1 MRIPVLLWCGLVALA
16 VSGCAGYKLGPTGDV
31 KAGARSIQVNFFQNQ
46 THEPRLVEPVN
57 QALRRVL
64 QQDGTY
70 RLDTKGEGDL
80 VMTGSIIQF
89 ERSPITF
96 QPGDILTVR
105 DYTLYMK
112 AKVKVTERATGR
124 VVFDREVGGLT
135 TIRVG
140 NDLSSAERQAVPLI
154 AQDMATRISSLLV
167 NGAW

>member
-1 MRIPVLLWCGLVALA
+1 MRLPVLLSCGWLVLALC
-16 VSGCAGYKLGPTGDV
+16 GCAGYKLGPTGDV
-31 KAGARSIQVNFFQNQ
+31 QAGARSIQVNFFQNQ
-46 THEPRLVEPVN
+46 TQEPRLVESVN

-80 VMTGSIIQF
+80 IMSGRIVRF
-89 ERSPITF
+89 DRSPITY

-105 DYTLYMK
+105 DYSLSIG
-112 AKVKVTERATGR
+112 AKVTVTERSTGR
-124 VVFDREVGGLT
+124 VVFDRDVAGFT

>member
-1 MRIPVLLWCGLVALA
+1 MRSSVLLWCGVLALA
-16 VSGCAGYKLGPTGDV
+16 LTGCAGYKLGPTGDV
-31 KAGARSIQVNFFQNQ
+31 KAGARSIQVNFFENK
-46 THEPRLVEPVN
+46 THEPRLVESVN
-57 QALRRVL
+57 QSLRRVL

-70 RLDTKGEGDL
+70 HLDTKGEGDF
-80 VMTGSIIQF
+80 VMTGSITRF
-89 ERSPITF
+89 DRSPITF

-105 DYTLYMK
+105 DYTLSMN
-112 AKVKVTERATGR
+112 AKVLVTERSTGR

-154 AQDMATRISSLLV
+154 AQDLATRISSLLV